1 MSRCAGLDPVDGSW
15 PPPGP
20 VAGSQ
25 IVVLGAVVVGAVVV
39 GAVVVGGP
47 AVVVGWA
54 VWRRTG
60 AVRTPLPGLTVAH
73 CWAGRRTLPFFQA
86 LVALAHDFAG
96 RRSLTR
102 SRVFQALA
110 VEWEW
115 SLPLRREPAAA
126 MLACPASAGA
136 AMGPA
141 TSRAPKPTASHDAR
155 RTGRLML
162 WFPHRSV
169 EGLDAAGNDRLCP
182 SDPCSC
188 ASRQARLNH
197 SIGLDRSA
205 TAAS

>member
-188 ASRQARLNH
+188 A
-197 SIGLDRSA
+197 DP
-205 TAAS
+205 AASTLGEWAPKINLRRF